1 MKIWIYVDGRQQ
13 GPFEL
18 EELLDKPVTEST
30 KVWFEGLPK
39 WYPAGYLDELR
50 PLFDG
55 SLARKLN
62 DDKNEESAS
71 AAEGHVPDSIAEK
84 EASPEDNI
92 LQAEE
97 HAGTEDNGA
106 TAVRQPAFSEAQP
119 AQSIPDEPCPPTYLG
134 WTIFLTICCCSPLSV
149 ASLVTAILT
158 SSYYN
163 SGNLRKARNCSEITA
178 WLIMISLALG
188 FFSFFLWDIF
198 F

>member
-1 MKIWIYVDGRQQ
+1 MKIWIYADGRQQ

-30 KVWFEGLPK
+30 KVWYEGLPK
-39 WYPAGYLDELR
+39 WYPAGYLDEMR

-55 SLARKLN
+55 TLARQRSEN
-62 DDKNEESAS
+62 ATADTVRATEENIPDSG
-71 AAEGHVPDSIAEK
+71 AAEPVSCQDGTPQEEPDTETAPDGPAPGIA
-84 EASPEDNI
+84 PEP
-92 LQAEE
+92 QF
-97 HAGTEDNGA
+97 
-106 TAVRQPAFSEAQP
+106 RRR
-119 AQSIPDEPCPPTYLG
+119 IPDEPCPPTYLG

-163 SGNLRKARNCSEITA
+163 SGNMRKARNCSEATA
-178 WLIMISLALG
+178 WLIMISIALG